1 MLKLCLLQIVR
12 LIGFMNLFLLL
23 QVEFPKVVCAT
34 VALGTAKKNG
44 DADSLLERI
53 VAATYD
59 KCRANP
65 SRALIPNFPD
75 FGPLLAQ
82 MSETTAAE
90 GTTDGEYQV
99 TVLHPSGA
107 LLVKEPFFDQFENEI
122 PEFND
127 VIQAHNSQFNKD
139 GMRLARDTAAQPPP
153 HESRVESCAT
163 VRRDEP
169 LTAEKLAGM
178 NLSEPEHPHVVLRYV
193 GK

>member
-1 MLKLCLLQIVR
+1 
-12 LIGFMNLFLLL
+12 
-23 QVEFPKVVCAT
+23 
-34 VALGTAKKNG
+34 
-44 DADSLLERI
+44 
-53 VAATYD
+53 
-59 KCRANP
+59 
-65 SRALIPNFPD
+65 LIPNFPD

-139 GMRLARDTAAQPPP
+139 GMRLARETAAQPPP